1 MKRQQEDGREIDI
14 TFWEGGV
21 EDQDDNDQD
30 MLNICMRFSKDK

>member
-1 MKRQQEDGREIDI
+1 MKRQQEDGREID
-14 TFWEGGV
+14 TTLQEGGV

>member
-1 MKRQQEDGREIDI
+1 MKRQQEDGREIDT

-30 MLNICMRFSKDK
+30 MLNICMRFSQDK